1 MKTLLSLL
9 LSFLCFQICFSQTGK
24 SSDTNKI
31 RTKDFTGHY
40 EGTEPYCRMSIRI
53 KRDHKVKIYRRY
65 EANHGHKYKAKWK
78 IENDKFVVYG
88 WFDAERIEWILIKDS
103 LYEVTADEKR
113 LVAIKQN

>member
-1 MKTLLSLL
+1 MKTRLSLL

-31 RTKDFTGHY
+31 SIKDFTGHY

-53 KRDHKVKIYRRY
+53 KRDHKVKINRKCEGNRGYMD
-65 EANHGHKYKAKWK
+65 NAKWK
-78 IENDKFVVYG
+78 IENDTFVVYG
-88 WFDAERIEWILIKDS
+88 SFDDERIEWILIKDS
-103 LYEVTADEKR
+103 LYEVTADKKR